1 MSEPKFYYII
11 RHNGE
16 LVGVHRSYSKYGD
29 NAMLGAYTL
38 DKITEAEAETLQA
51 FGVVESFG
59 NEPSPD
65 HK

>member
-1 MSEPKFYYII
+1 
-11 RHNGE
+11 
-16 LVGVHRSYSKYGD
+16 
-29 NAMLGAYTL
+29 MLGAYTL